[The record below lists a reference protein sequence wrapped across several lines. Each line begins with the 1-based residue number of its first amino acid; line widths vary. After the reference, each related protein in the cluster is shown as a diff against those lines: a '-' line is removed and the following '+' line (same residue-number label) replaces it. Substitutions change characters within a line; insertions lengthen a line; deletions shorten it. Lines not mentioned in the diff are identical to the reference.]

1 MTPAALVLSVLWLVQ
16 AGTPTGTIRGV
27 VVDARTAAP
36 VVDARVT
43 LVELGA
49 DVVTHADG
57 RFEFPAVPAST
68 YTLTV
73 SRIDYAFVRRRIPV
87 AGETIDLTIP
97 LVEGT
102 GTYQERITVTPAP
115 TSEAATGTAVRALG
129 SATLQELR
137 GVAADDP
144 MRAVQALPGVATGD
158 DFQAQFSV
166 RGSAFR
172 HVGLVIDGTPAP
184 VLLHAVRGAEDTG
197 TIAMINT
204 DVLSRAAL
212 QAGPHLQRH
221 GDWLGATLEFDV
233 REGAR
238 DRVVTR
244 AAVSGTN
251 ASFVLEGPLGTPRG
265 SFLVSVRKSYLDWL
279 IRKVAPDIDS
289 AIGFYDAQLKL
300 AYDLTPRQQV
310 QLLVIGGDANYREDA
325 TGQANGLLKA
335 RSGSLLASA
344 LWRYATPRFV
354 LSQRV
359 SHVGSDF
366 QNTGLSGQGLARG
379 YTQGLTWRGDLIVP
393 LGSRWSME
401 TGARLEDQ
409 RMNELLREYAVRSGG
424 LIVRNERDVSA
435 SYTNRSGWVHAV
447 RLTETGSI
455 GAGLRVT
462 ARTGAASS
470 GVLPWISAERRLGA
484 LTMRISAG
492 RSLQFAD
499 PALVDRESGPVEPER
514 ATSLDLAFEHRL
526 TNTLRWSAI
535 AFYRDEQHGR
545 RRIGEPRL
553 DEAGRPM
560 AVAPFPTYATVL
572 DGRTHGIDLVFSRSA
587 PSGLRGWI
595 GYTYAHSRYD
605 DTDSLERFDG
615 DFDQRHTLNVF
626 AEHRLSYR
634 AALSAKLRVG
644 SNVPVVGY
652 YEQTG
657 PETLRL
663 SDLRN
668 QVRLPRYARLDL
680 RATRTFTSGRRRI
693 TLFLEVMNVFDRTN
707 VRQTEATVRPNLEV
721 VGLAERLIPFVPSA
735 GILIEF

>member
-1 MTPAALVLSVLWLVQ
+1 MTAAALLSVLWLIQ
-16 AGTPTGTIRGV
+16 AGGPTGTVRGV

-43 LVELGA
+43 LVELGT
-49 DVVTHADG
+49 DVVTRPDG
-57 RFEFPAVPAST
+57 RFEFSAVPPAT

-73 SRIDYAFVRRRIPV
+73 SRIDYAFVRRRITV
-87 AGETIDLTIP
+87 GSETIDLTIP
-97 LVEGT
+97 LAEGT
-102 GTYQERITVTPAP
+102 GTYQERITVTPAQ
-115 TSEAATGTAVRALG
+115 SDDGATGTATRALG
-129 SATLQELR
+129 SAALQELR
-137 GVAADDP
+137 GIVADDP
-144 MRAVQALPGVATGD
+144 MRAVQALPGVANSD

-172 HVGLVIDGTPAP
+172 QVGLVIDSTPAP
-184 VLLHAVRGAEDTG
+184 VLLHTVRGVEDTG
-197 TIAMINT
+197 SVAMINT
-204 DVLSRAAL
+204 DVVNRAAL

-251 ASFVLEGPLGTPRG
+251 ASFVLEGPLRTPRG

-279 IRKVAPDIDS
+279 VRKVEPGIDS
-289 AIGFYDAQLKL
+289 VIGFTDALLKL
-300 AYDLTPRQQV
+300 TYDLTPRQQL
-310 QLLVIGGDANYREDA
+310 QLLVIGGDASYRKDA
-325 TGQANGLLKA
+325 VGSANGVLNA

-344 LWRYATPRFV
+344 LWRYAAPHVV

-366 QNTGLSGQGLARG
+366 QNTGLTGQGLARG
-379 YTQGLTWRGDLIVP
+379 YTQGVAWRGDVLVP
-393 LGSRWSME
+393 LGPRWSIE
-401 TGARLEDQ
+401 SGGRVEGQ
-409 RMNELLREYAVRSGG
+409 RMNELLQEYANRSGA
-424 LIVRNERDVSA
+424 LVVRNERNVSA
-435 SYTNRSGWVHAV
+435 AYTNRSAWVHVV
-447 RLTETGSI
+447 RHSDTSAI
-455 GAGLRVT
+455 GAGLRAT
-462 ARTGAASS
+462 ARTDAAAS
-470 GVLPWISAERRLGA
+470 GVLPSISAERRAGA
-484 LTMRISAG
+484 FTVRLNAG
-492 RSLQFAD
+492 QSLQFSD
-499 PALVDRESGPVEPER
+499 PALVDRQPGPLEPER
-514 ATSLDLAFEHRL
+514 ATAADLAVEHRL
-526 TNTLRWSAI
+526 TGTVRWSVTV
-535 AFYRDEQHGR
+535 FYRDERHGR

-572 DGRTHGIDLVFSRSA
+572 DGRTHGIDLMVSRTA

-595 GYTYAHSRYD
+595 GYTWSHSRYV

-626 AEHRLSYR
+626 AEQRLSYR
-634 AALSAKLRVG
+634 SAVSAKLRVG
-644 SNVPVVGY
+644 SNVPMVGY
-652 YEQTG
+652 YEQTD
-657 PETLRL
+657 PDTFRL
-663 SDLRN
+663 SELKNR
-668 QVRLPRYARLDL
+668 VRLPVYARLDL

-693 TLFLEVMNVFDRTN
+693 TLFVEVMNVFDRAN
-707 VRQTEATVRPNLEV
+707 VRQTEATIRPNLEV

>member
-1 MTPAALVLSVLWLVQ
+1 MLPALVLSAIWLVQ
-16 AGTPTGTIRGV
+16 AGAPTGAIRGV

-43 LVELGA
+43 VVELGT
-49 DVVTHADG
+49 DVVTQADG
-57 RFEFPAVPAST
+57 RFAFTAVPPAT

-73 SRIDYAFVRRRIPV
+73 SRIDYAFVRRRITV
-87 AGETIDLTIP
+87 ASETIDLTIP
-97 LVEGT
+97 LAEGT
-102 GTYQERITVTPAP
+102 GTYQERITVTP
-115 TSEAATGTAVRALG
+115 TQTDEAATGTATRALG
-129 SATLQELR
+129 SAALQELR
-137 GVAADDP
+137 GLVADDP

-158 DFQAQFSV
+158 DFQAQFSG

-204 DVLSRAAL
+204 DVLSRAAI

-221 GDWLGATLEFDV
+221 GDWIGATLEFDV

-238 DRVVTR
+238 DRVVSR

-251 ASFVLEGPLGTPRG
+251 ASFVLEGPLATPRG

-279 IRKVAPDIDS
+279 IRKVAPDVDG

-300 AYDLTPRQQV
+300 AYDLTPRQQL
-310 QLLVIGGDANYREDA
+310 QLLVIGGDATYQEENA
-325 TGQANGLLKA
+325 GSANGLLKA

-344 LWRYATPRFV
+344 VWRFAAPRVV

-379 YTQGLTWRGDLIVP
+379 YTQGTTWRGDVLAP
-393 LGSRWSME
+393 LGSRWSIE
-401 TGARLEDQ
+401 GGGRVEDQ
-409 RMNELLREYAVRSGG
+409 RMNELLQEYMNRSGV
-424 LIVRNERDVSA
+424 LVVRHERDVSA
-435 SYTNRSGWVHAV
+435 SYTNSSAWVHLV
-447 RLTETGSI
+447 RHSETSSI
-455 GAGLRVT
+455 GAGLRAT
-462 ARTGAASS
+462 SRTGAASS
-470 GVLPWISAERRLGA
+470 GILPSISAERRAGA
-484 LTMRISAG
+484 FTLRLTAG
-492 RSLQFAD
+492 QSLQFAD
-499 PALVDRESGPVEPER
+499 PALVDREPGPLEPER
-514 ATSLDLAFEHRL
+514 ATSVDLGVEHRV
-526 TNTLRWSAI
+526 TGTMRWSAI
-535 AFYRDEQHGR
+535 VFYRDERHGR

-553 DEAGRPM
+553 DDAGRPM
-560 AVAPFPTYATVL
+560 AVEPFPTYATTL
-572 DGRTHGIDLVFSRSA
+572 DGRTHGIDLAFSRSA

-595 GYTYAHSRYD
+595 GYTYSNTRYV
-605 DTDSLERFDG
+605 DTESLERFDG

-634 AALSAKLRVG
+634 AAVSAKLRVG

-663 SDLRN
+663 SNLRN
-668 QVRLPRYARLDL
+668 RVRLPLYARLDL

-693 TLFLEVMNVFDRTN
+693 TLSVEVMNVLDRTN
-707 VRQTEATVRPNLEV
+707 VRQTEATVRPNLDV